1 MATGTAF
8 SVIHGTPANR
18 LRRLATY
25 ASVAV
30 AAVLISVKFAAWLET
45 GSVALLS
52 SLVDSLLDIVASL
65 VNLIAVRHA
74 MSPADRE
81 HRFGHGK
88 AEPLAVLGQ
97 SAFIIGSAMLLFAE
111 AVRRLIW
118 PVRVD
123 NPPAGVAVMVFS
135 IVVTLG
141 LVFYQ
146 RYVVRRTGSIAIT
159 ADELHYRSD
168 LILNMGVI
176 IALVLGSALDIPI
189 LDPLFGAAIG
199 VWIVYSAVRLT
210 RLSLFQLM
218 DHELPDDER
227 ENIRA
232 IAQSH
237 PEVVAAHDLRTRIA
251 GPTAFIQL
259 HIEMDGAMSLIRA
272 HEISDEVE
280 AKLRAAYPHAEI
292 RIQRES
298 RSRART
304 FRAGLRRDEQ
314 RAQDPAADR
323 CQPRH
328 RARHGQALQRRRLAD
343 HHLLAGC
350 RAARVQAGP
359 ELDPPHHRRPRRP
372 GRSRP

>member
-8 SVIHGTPANR
+8 PLIHGPPAHR

-30 AAVLISVKFAAWLET
+30 AALLISVKFAAWLET

-52 SLVDSLLDIVASL
+52 SLVDSLLDATASM

-97 SAFIIGSAMLLFAE
+97 SAFITGSAMLLFAE

-118 PVRVD
+118 PLPVD
-123 NPPAGVAVMVFS
+123 NPPAGIIVVIFS
-135 IVVTLG
+135 IVVTIG
-141 LVFYQ
+141 LVLYQ
-146 RYVVRRTGSIAIT
+146 RHVVRHTGSIAIS

-168 LILNMGVI
+168 VVLNLGVI
-176 IALVLGSALDIPI
+176 AALVLSSALDFPI

-199 VWIVYSAVRLT
+199 VWIVYSAVRLA

-227 ENIRA
+227 EKIRE

-237 PEVVAAHDLRTRIA
+237 PDVVAAHDLRTRVA
-251 GPTAFIQL
+251 GPTSFIQI
-259 HIEMDGAMSLIRA
+259 HVEMNGSMSLLRA

-280 AKLRAAYPHAEI
+280 AKLRAAYPNAEVI
-292 RIQRES
+292 IH
-298 RSRART
+298 
-304 FRAGLRRDEQ
+304 
-314 RAQDPAADR
+314 QDPEGIEE
-323 CQPRH
+323 PRSSF
-328 RARHGQALQRRRLAD
+328 
-343 HHLLAGC
+343 
-350 RAARVQAGP
+350 
-359 ELDPPHHRRPRRP
+359 PRRV
-372 GRSRP
+372 GAR

>member
-1 MATGTAF
+1 MATGTTV
-8 SVIHGTPANR
+8 SLMHGLAANR
-18 LRRLATY
+18 LRRAATY

-30 AAVLISVKFAAWLET
+30 AAILIAAKFAAWLET

-52 SLVDSLLDIVASL
+52 SLVDSLLDAAASL

-97 SAFIIGSAMLLFAE
+97 SAFITGSALLLLAE
-111 AVRRLIW
+111 AVRRLIS
-118 PVRVD
+118 PAAIE
-123 NPPAGVAVMVFS
+123 NPPAGIAVMIFS
-135 IVVTLG
+135 IALTIG
-141 LVFYQ
+141 LVIYQ

-168 LILNMGVI
+168 LVLNLSVI
-176 IALVLGSALDIPI
+176 AALVLGTAIDQPI

-199 VWIVYSAVRLT
+199 VWIVYSAVRLA

-227 ENIRA
+227 EKIRE

-237 PEVVAAHDLRTRIA
+237 PDVVAAHDLRTRTA

-259 HIEMDGAMSLIRA
+259 HIEMDGTMSLERA

-280 AKLRAAYPHAEI
+280 AKLRAAYPNAEVI
-292 RIQRES
+292 IH
-298 RSRART
+298 
-304 FRAGLRRDEQ
+304 
-314 RAQDPAADR
+314 QDPEGVEE
-323 CQPRH
+323 PR
-328 RARHGQALQRRRLAD
+328 ANF
-343 HHLLAGC
+343 
-350 RAARVQAGP
+350 
-359 ELDPPHHRRPRRP
+359 PRRVAAQ
-372 GRSRP
+372 

>member
-8 SVIHGTPANR
+8 PLIHGPAADR

-30 AAVLISVKFAAWLET
+30 AALLITVKFAAWLET

-52 SLVDSLLDIVASL
+52 SLVDSLLDIVASF
-65 VNLIAVRHA
+65 VNLVAVRHA

-118 PVRVD
+118 PVPVE
-123 NPPAGVAVMVFS
+123 NAPAGIAVMIFS
-135 IVVTLG
+135 IAVTVG
-141 LVFYQ
+141 LVLYQ

-168 LILNMGVI
+168 LVLNISVI
-176 IALVLGSALDIPI
+176 IALVPGSALDQP
-189 LDPLFGAAIG
+189 LLAPLFGAAIG
-199 VWIVYSAVRLT
+199 IWIVYSAVRLA

-227 ENIRA
+227 EKIRG
-232 IAQSH
+232 IAQAH
-237 PEVVAAHDLRTRIA
+237 PDVVAAHDLRTRVA
-251 GPTAFIQL
+251 GPTAFIQIHL
-259 HIEMDGAMSLIRA
+259 EMDGRLSLGRA

-280 AKLRAAYPHAEI
+280 AEVRAAYPNAEVI
-292 RIQRES
+292 IH
-298 RSRART
+298 
-304 FRAGLRRDEQ
+304 
-314 RAQDPAADR
+314 QDPEGVEE
-323 CQPRH
+323 PRSSF
-328 RARHGQALQRRRLAD
+328 
-343 HHLLAGC
+343 
-350 RAARVQAGP
+350 
-359 ELDPPHHRRPRRP
+359 PRRV
-372 GRSRP
+372 GAR

>member
-1 MATGTAF
+1 MATGTAV
-8 SVIHGTPANR
+8 SMMHGPTADR

-30 AAVLISVKFAAWLET
+30 ATVLIAVKFSAWLET

-65 VNLIAVRHA
+65 VNLVAVRHA

-97 SAFIIGSAMLLFAE
+97 SAFITGSAILLLAE
-111 AVRRLIW
+111 AVRRLIS
-118 PVRVD
+118 PVAVE
-123 NPPAGVAVMVFS
+123 NAPAGVAVMVFS
-135 IVVTLG
+135 IAVTIA

-146 RYVVRRTGSIAIT
+146 RHVVRRTGSIAIS

-168 LILNMGVI
+168 VVLNLSVI
-176 IALVLGSALDIPI
+176 AALVLGGIFRFPL

-199 VWIVYSAVRLT
+199 IWIVYSAVQLA

-218 DHELPDDER
+218 DHELPDEER
-227 ENIRA
+227 EKIRG

-237 PEVVAAHDLRTRIA
+237 PDVVAAHDLRTRVA
-251 GPTAFIQL
+251 GPTAFIQI
-259 HIEMDGAMSLIRA
+259 HIEMDGALSLIRA

-280 AKLRAAYPHAEI
+280 AELRAAYPNAEVMI
-292 RIQRES
+292 H
-298 RSRART
+298 
-304 FRAGLRRDEQ
+304 
-314 RAQDPAADR
+314 QDPEGVEE
-323 CQPRH
+323 PRSIF
-328 RARHGQALQRRRLAD
+328 
-343 HHLLAGC
+343 
-350 RAARVQAGP
+350 
-359 ELDPPHHRRPRRP
+359 PRRV
-372 GRSRP
+372 GAR